1 MEEVTELMI
10 MEQLVEN
17 MPPELELCVSER
29 KLKTVKETGKIVDDL
44 CSGSK
49 GDSAG
54 DEVSQMWSKRSSCW
68 ELSNCRE
75 QCYSG
80 VWKTRINGSADHG
93 LHSESGLEFSPLLVA
108 FNCSL
113 PRLSTLGVKNN
124 RCIHLS
130 HRS

>member
-1 MEEVTELMI
+1 

-54 DEVSQMWSKRSSCW
+54 DEVSQMWSKRSSSW

-75 QCYSG
+75 QCYSVNRRQDG
-80 VWKTRINGSADHG
+80 SGSTAAYAVLMLNQWKSQAT
-93 LHSESGLEFSPLLVA
+93 PKLVT
-108 FNCSL
+108 NVV
-113 PRLSTLGVKNN
+113 P
-124 RCIHLS
+124 
-130 HRS
+130 